1 MRNAIIVLTV
11 LLIFVAGCDMTDES
25 NSDEISSSSSII
37 SNSVE
42 AGAVESSGE
51 SFISESEINFDD
63 AVINENHPIM
73 VYSKWENGE
82 EKGFDIDLIGG
93 SENGSFT
100 TIYDYTYNN
109 KEALDYEPCE
119 ISDVKTELIKSND
132 LLTFHNRNADE
143 CKTVCESVELFFQH
157 TTPKISA
164 EISKEITL
172 SDEILIGISCDWNVF
187 PRKPV
192 FDENKAIVDIDGNGV
207 PDEIHWEHWL
217 NDDIDSSETKMT
229 VIYNG
234 SEFVRQYTPPAAG
247 YYALNIMD
255 LNGDGKLEIV
265 ECTHDYGFKYV
276 ILDISKNGFSEMLSY
291 SYGDY

>member
-1 MRNAIIVLTV
+1 
-11 LLIFVAGCDMTDES
+11 MTDES

-132 LLTFHNRNADE
+132 LLTF
-143 CKTVCESVELFFQH
+143 
-157 TTPKISA
+157 
-164 EISKEITL
+164 
-172 SDEILIGISCDWNVF
+172 
-187 PRKPV
+187 
-192 FDENKAIVDIDGNGV
+192 DENKAIVDIDGNGV

-247 YYALNIMD
+247 IYVRDYYALNIMD